1 MILYILLILILL
13 LLILYTTLHFKYLE
27 EYSNLTLKLD
37 YNKSILFIDNKCTF
51 NIEKYT
57 KKFNNIQIKS
67 TQKNI
72 EQSAVV
78 PIYNMSLYKNSKV
91 LTVLPEEYILV
102 FITEK
107 TVKIDYSTLYIPV
120 DIKNI
125 INIIVNLNKNFKNTK
140 IVTYKTYNKILLK
153 GNIVALC
160 DTLENIS
167 HLLNKEVAIVY
178 NVIDYDIDINLLKL
192 YMPYSLYKNI
202 NMSIYLK
209 KYNDQN
215 PIKSLLVFNNFII
228 LLSSYENFFD
238 YELYELIS
246 NINDINILATNNYY
260 TMYFD
265 YSHITLKFLSKY
277 NNYINTRSNT
287 RSNTNNLQILES
299 YKDDSIIDIN
309 ENVKGFYDSNKGE
322 FYPINDNLLDFK
334 IVKLVN
340 QHRPEENGVYKI
352 QNNILIKRDN
362 KKLIEDSQFDAGY
375 VCYNEQNT
383 IKGLCKEKWDRPCK
397 TNLECPFYQANKTY
411 PNYRGGCID
420 GHCEFPLGLERIS
433 YRKFDPKTKPTCH
446 SCPVENR
453 SCCDSLKVKDY
464 VFASDDLRK
473 IVL

>member
-1 MILYILLILILL
+1 MIILLIL
-13 LLILYTTLHFKYLE
+13 LIIYTTLHFKYLE
-27 EYSNLTLKLD
+27 EYSNLTIRLD
-37 YNKSILFIDNKCTF
+37 YNKNILFIDNKCTF
-51 NIEKYT
+51 NIEKYI
-57 KKFNNIQIKS
+57 KKFNNMQIKYN
-67 TQKNI
+67 QEDK
-72 EQSAVV
+72 EQLVVV
-78 PIYNMSLYKNSKV
+78 PIYNMSAYKNSKV

-102 FITEK
+102 FISEK

-120 DIKNI
+120 DVKNI

-140 IVTYKTYNKILLK
+140 IVTYKTYNKSLIK

-167 HLLNKEVAIVY
+167 KLLNKEVDIIY
-178 NVIDYDIDINLLKL
+178 NVIDYDIDINIIKL
-192 YMPYSLYKNI
+192 YIPNSLYKNI

-228 LLSSYENFFD
+228 LLKSYENSFD
-238 YELYELIS
+238 YELYELVS
-246 NINDINILATNNYY
+246 NINDMNILATNNYY

-287 RSNTNNLQILES
+287 NTLQILES
-299 YKDDSIIDIN
+299 YKDDIIIDIN
-309 ENVKGFYDSNKGE
+309 ENVKGFYDSSKSI
-322 FYPINDNLLDFK
+322 FYPIDDNLLDFK
-334 IVKLVN
+334 MVKLVN
-340 QHRPEENGVYKI
+340 QHIPEENGVYKI

-362 KKLIEDSQFDAGY
+362 NKLIEDSQFDARY
-375 VCYNEQNT
+375 VCYNEPNT

-397 TNLECPFYQANKTY
+397 TNMECPFYQANKTY

-420 GHCEFPLGLERIS
+420 GHCEFPLGLDKIS
-433 YRKFDPKTKPTCH
+433 YRKFDPKTKPICH

-453 SCCDSLKVKDY
+453 NCCDSLKVKDY
-464 VFASDDLRK
+464 VFPSDDLRK